1 MKIQSL
7 PPEIS
12 QIVEN
17 VLSRDVEES
26 FKKFLDPDPEA
37 DDFQNLVS
45 SSLCTY
51 TSVVNFREDPFSS
64 FNFLRYVANGQTD
77 RQTPGIT

>member
-45 SSLCTY
+45 SSFSTD
-51 TSVVNFREDPFSS
+51 TSVVKFSLS
-64 FNFLRYVANGQTD
+64 L
-77 RQTPGIT
+77 IHI